1 MSASDLER
9 VVGDVITVLDRLEV
23 SYHVTG
29 GLASSFYG
37 EPRLT
42 QDVDFVVR
50 IGPDDTRRLV
60 EGIEP
65 NFLVDLDRAL
75 NAVRSGGM
83 FQALHR
89 ELVIKADFHI
99 GESIP
104 GELDRSHRLELFADL
119 NVRLVS
125 KEDAI
130 LSKLLWASQGSDKS
144 RRDVLGMLL
153 DSTAFDL
160 GFVRRVAG
168 TLDCDRLLEEIEDEC
183 KGL

>member
-1 MSASDLER
+1 MNASDLER
-9 VVGDVITVLDRLEV
+9 VVGDVITVLDRLQV

-50 IGPDDTRRLV
+50 IRPDDTRRLV
-60 EGIEP
+60 EGLKP
-65 NFLVDLDRAL
+65 NFLVDLDRAVS
-75 NAVRSGGM
+75 AVRSGGM
-83 FQALHR
+83 FQALHK
-89 ELVIKADFHI
+89 ELVIKADFHV

-104 GELDRSHRLELFADL
+104 GELDRSYRLELFADL
-119 NVRLVS
+119 HVRLVS

-144 RRDVLGMLL
+144 RQDVLGMLL
-153 DSTAFDL
+153 DNTVFDL
-160 GFVRRVAG
+160 DFVRRVAG
-168 TLDCDRLLEEIEDEC
+168 TLDCGQLLAEIEEEC
-183 KGL
+183 EGI